1 MVLTSPDDALTSC
14 RLLPAETM
22 PERSFISLRIPKK
35 SCVFAVF
42 AILSTFNISFTIDR
56 GFRFS
61 FMQYSSV
68 FVRCASHRRAF
79 IPTLFTFLLLTTGI
93 QTFADPG
100 ALDTSFGGTGIQSV
114 AFNAGDDSARAVA
127 VQSDGKIIAGG
138 YAKSGSSYL
147 FALVR
152 YDRDGS
158 LDTTFDTDGKVTTP
172 IFGADDGITGLAVQA
187 DGKIIAG
194 GYALSGS
201 NYFFALAR
209 YNPDGSLD
217 TTFDTDGKV
226 TTSILGVDSF
236 ANAVSLQSN
245 GKILLSGGA
254 YNGTNYDFALARYN
268 ADGSLDSTFDAD
280 GKVTTTVLAGD
291 DASNAVT
298 VGSDGKIVAAGFA
311 FSGANSNFAVVRYNS
326 NGSLDTS
333 FDADGKVTTSVLAVH
348 DGATGVAVQTDLK
361 IVAAGYAKDGTLL
374 KFALVRYNFDGSLD
388 TSFDTDGKV
397 TTSMLS
403 GNDAANALRIQSNGK
418 ILVSG
423 AASNVADYDIA
434 VARYNPNGSLDT
446 SFDTDGKVTYTVGLE
461 TDDVVYAMAI
471 DGTGQIVVAGETSLK
486 FMVARLDGDPPV
498 LVQRRSPFDFDGDAK
513 TDLAIFR
520 PNGAVSEWWWLR
532 SLDGGNAALQFGA
545 STDRIVPV
553 DYTGDGKTDLA
564 IFRPNGAVSE
574 WWWLRSSD
582 GGNAALQFGA
592 STDRIVPVDYTGD
605 GKTDVAFWRP
615 STGQWFVLRS
625 EDFSFFAFPFG
636 ATGDVPV
643 PADFDGDNKAD
654 AAVFRESSLTWFINK
669 STGGTDIIGFGAAGD
684 KPVVTDYDGDAK
696 ADIAIYRPNG
706 PFGAEWWVRRSTNG
720 VVFATQFGQPAD
732 KAVPGDYTGDGK
744 ADIAF
749 WTPSSGNWFVLRSED
764 FSYFAFPFGAATDIP
779 VPGDYDGDGK
789 LDAAVFR
796 PSNSTWFA
804 NRSGGGTLIQQ
815 FGITGDVPVP
825 SAFVR

>member
-1 MVLTSPDDALTSC
+1 M
-14 RLLPAETM
+14 EH
-22 PERSFISLRIPKK
+22 
-35 SCVFAVF
+35 
-42 AILSTFNISFTIDR
+42 
-56 GFRFS
+56 
-61 FMQYSSV
+61 SSV
-68 FVRCASHRRAF
+68 FVRCTLKRRAF
-79 IPTLFTFLLLTTGI
+79 IPTLLTFWLLTTGS
-93 QTFADPG
+93 QTFADAG

-127 VQSDGKIIAGG
+127 VQTDGKIIAGG
-138 YAKSGSSYL
+138 YAKSGSNYL
-147 FALVR
+147 FGLVR
-152 YDRDGS
+152 YDRDGA
-158 LDTTFDTDGKVTTP
+158 LDTTFDTDGKVTTS
-172 IFGADDGITGLAVQA
+172 IFGVDDGITGLAIQT
-187 DGKIIAG
+187 DGKILAA

-201 NYFFALAR
+201 NYVFALAR
-209 YNPDGSLD
+209 YNANGTLD

-245 GKILLSGGA
+245 GKIVLAGGA
-254 YNGTNYDFALARYN
+254 YNGTNYDVALARFN
-268 ADGSLDSTFDAD
+268 TDGSLDTSFDTD
-280 GKVTTTVLAGD
+280 GKVTTAVLAGND
-291 DASNAVT
+291 GANAVAVRT
-298 VGSDGKIVAAGFA
+298 DGKIVAAGFA
-311 FSGANSNFAVVRYNS
+311 YNGAASNFAVVRYNA
-326 NGSLDTS
+326 NGSLDTA
-333 FDADGKVTTSVLAVH
+333 FDTDGKVTTSILAVD
-348 DGATGVAVQTDLK
+348 DGATGVAIQTNDK
-361 IVAAGYAKDGTLL
+361 VVASGYAKNGMVLN
-374 KFALVRYNFDGSLD
+374 FALVRYNADGSLD
-388 TSFDTDGKV
+388 NTFDTDGKV

-403 GNDAANALRIQSNGK
+403 GNDAANALALQSNGK
-418 ILVSG
+418 IIVAG
-423 AASNVADYDIA
+423 AASNAADYDIA
-434 VARYNPNGSLDT
+434 VARYNANGSLDT

-461 TDDVVYAMAI
+461 TDDVVYAMGI
-471 DGTGQIVVAGETSLK
+471 DGTGQIVVAGETALK
-486 FMVARLDGDPPV
+486 FMVARLDGDPPI
-498 LVQRRSPFDFDGDAK
+498 LVQRRTPFD
-513 TDLAIFR
+513 
-520 PNGAVSEWWWLR
+520 
-532 SLDGGNAALQFGA
+532 LD
-545 STDRIVPV
+545 
-553 DYTGDGKTDLA
+553 GDGKTDLS
-564 IFRPNGAVSE
+564 IFRPLGAVSE

-592 STDRIVPVDYTGD
+592 STDKLVPVDYTGD

-615 STGQWFVLRS
+615 STGFWFVLRS

-684 KPVVTDYDGDAK
+684 KPVVTDYDGDGK

-706 PFGAEWWVRRSTNG
+706 PNGAEWWVRRSSNG
-720 VVFATQFGQPAD
+720 VVFATQFGQPTD

-804 NRSGGGTLIQQ
+804 NKSGGGTLIQQ

-825 SAFVR
+825 NAFVR